1 MKRSVVRNLE
11 VETEAD
17 ALGGHCA
24 LVSSSMLTQPTFL
37 YNTGSPDQGGT
48 PKRGLSPP
56 HESPIKNTHL
66 QTGQVNVRIFS
77 KSPLPK

>member
-1 MKRSVVRNLE
+1 MKKSLVRNLE

-24 LVSSSMLTQPTFL
+24 LASSSVLTQPTFL

-48 PKRGLSPP
+48 PPRGLSPP
-56 HESPIKNTHL
+56 HGSPIKNTRL
-66 QTGQVNVRIFS
+66 RTGQADVRIFS
-77 KSPLPK
+77 KFPLPK